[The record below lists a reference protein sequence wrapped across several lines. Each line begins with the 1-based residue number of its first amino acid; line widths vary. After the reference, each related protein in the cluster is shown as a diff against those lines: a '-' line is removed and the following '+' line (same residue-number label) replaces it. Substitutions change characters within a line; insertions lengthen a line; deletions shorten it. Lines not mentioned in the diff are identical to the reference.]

1 MQIKALRTEAAFL
14 RKTLDSLR
22 EERRQARETVSR
34 QFTEIQ
40 NLRAAQ
46 ARPERYFG
54 RCDGE
59 SSRRLAEQESARCNE
74 ISFEGSES
82 SRHWAL
88 DFPLHEVWIFQPRP
102 QMLDLICSIGPEK
115 RAKPPAAAWQ
125 ARSAMI
131 EAQLQSQ
138 PDVSSQRLLK
148 IQNQLR
154 IRAAELLC

>member
-59 SSRRLAEQESARCNE
+59 SSRRAR
-74 ISFEGSES
+74 IS
-82 SRHWAL
+82 
-88 DFPLHEVWIFQPRP
+88 
-102 QMLDLICSIGPEK
+102 
-115 RAKPPAAAWQ
+115 
-125 ARSAMI
+125 
-131 EAQLQSQ
+131 
-138 PDVSSQRLLK
+138 
-148 IQNQLR
+148 
-154 IRAAELLC
+154 